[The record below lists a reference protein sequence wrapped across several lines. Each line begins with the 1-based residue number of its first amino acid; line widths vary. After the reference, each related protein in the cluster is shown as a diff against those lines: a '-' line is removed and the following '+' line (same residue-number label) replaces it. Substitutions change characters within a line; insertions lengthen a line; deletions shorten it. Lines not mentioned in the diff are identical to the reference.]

1 MKGDSEWVP
10 NELHLPPI
18 LSRPKK
24 PPRSSPIDINSTNMT
39 HSESR
44 AQLLPDHSDGDGDG
58 DLRGKSP
65 SSSIL
70 TPHKMDQGALAL
82 SFLPYS
88 PQGGS
93 SNAPQPPI
101 VTHTQSGLSTA
112 LSTSKPRA
120 KVKYRRIVNIASS
133 ASKRD
138 DV

>member
-24 PPRSSPIDINSTNMT
+24 PPRSSAIDIDTTNMT
-39 HSESR
+39 HTGSR
-44 AQLLPDHSDGDGDG
+44 AHLLPDHSDGDGDG

-70 TPHKMDQGALAL
+70 SPHKMDQGALAL
-82 SFLPYS
+82 SFPPYS
-88 PQGGS
+88 PQGGP
-93 SNAPQPPI
+93 SNASQPPI
-101 VTHTQSGLSTA
+101 VTHTQPGLSTA

-133 ASKRD
+133 ALKRD